1 MRQQRT
7 SKFIILITIGLSQL
21 PSLCSAGI
29 VYNYLKPI
37 GNSTLPSNAIR
48 THNSVNLVNRALQIN
63 KCIEVFNNTVIHSQA
78 KNEQRIVTPRSVDT
92 NKITAKDLIHH
103 TIKGIAQVPE
113 FQFIKETAERMG
125 VRVWLFGGT
134 ASSFLHYVKWDLAR
148 SRGLMNL
155 QKDRFDYDYTNIFRS
170 TQDLDIAIDATPAEA
185 LAFQKIIAEK
195 YPQFLGA
202 KAK

>member
-1 MRQQRT
+1 MQIYNRVCFILKRKLNCLN
-7 SKFIILITIGLSQL
+7 SNDYWILVIILGLNL
-21 PSLCSAGI
+21 IAPF
-29 VYNYLKPI
+29 
-37 GNSTLPSNAIR
+37 
-48 THNSVNLVNRALQIN
+48 SVISIAKAEQIN
-63 KCIEVFNNTVIHSQA
+63 KCSEVFNYTEISSQA
-78 KNEQRIVTPRSVDT
+78 KNAKRNGSPQAIDT
-92 NKITAKDLIHH
+92 NMIAAKDLVDHI
-103 TIKGIAQVPE
+103 IKGIAQVPE
-113 FQFIKETAERMG
+113 FQFIRETAENMG